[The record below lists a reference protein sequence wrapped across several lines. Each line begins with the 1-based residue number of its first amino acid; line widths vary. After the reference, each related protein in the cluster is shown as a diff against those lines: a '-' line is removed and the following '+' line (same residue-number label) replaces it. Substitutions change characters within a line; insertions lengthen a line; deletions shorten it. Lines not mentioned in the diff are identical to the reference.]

1 MVKNKIWSIISVV
14 IAIICFCLSLFSF
27 FYAAIAGRTS
37 LSAVSTTCYILT
49 IVGIVIGIV
58 ALYCGSK
65 RTEWKVNMVAGF
77 GNLTKIGLM
86 LNIIVLAATLMA

>member
-1 MVKNKIWSIISVV
+1 MVKNKIWSIISIV
-14 IAIICFCLSLFSF
+14 IAIICFVAALFAF

-37 LSAVSTTCYILT
+37 LSAVATFNYIIT
-49 IVGIVIGIV
+49 IVGIVLGIV

-86 LNIIVLAATLMA
+86 LDIIVLAATLMA